1 LIALSVFQED
11 FPGHIQETA
20 SSAEFPESIGFCRRY
35 GPEGGIGLMKRNM
48 GLLAI
53 LVFSLVAT
61 YSCKSKETMSAIL
74 HNDQGTYDKAIEQ
87 AKLAIANNP
96 NDADAHFEL
105 GRAFS
110 FTGDMGGAYTEFQT
124 AARLDP
130 KKAAD
135 AETGIKSNWAK
146 HFNAGISE
154 FQAENLAGAAN
165 EFELTTKADPRQVK
179 GWLNLA
185 KVYAGLAMGDSTYT
199 TLEYATV
206 DTLIAKT
213 KDDSEDYASVLAL
226 TGHVMVKRGMKE
238 DALKIFEKLLLDDPA
253 NYEEIERAGN
263 AYLAEKDW
271 EGGAVLLQMAVDARK
286 KTDSED
292 FESYYNLGVAY
303 FNAKNCAKAIEAYLS
318 AYDIEPENRQGNYS
332 MLLSYYSCEMYDDA
346 MLQGQKY
353 TEKFPEDPNGWRLLS
368 LSYSKKGMKI
378 KAEEAAK
385 KFQELS
391 Q

>member
-1 LIALSVFQED
+1 
-11 FPGHIQETA
+11 
-20 SSAEFPESIGFCRRY
+20 
-35 GPEGGIGLMKRNM
+35 MKRNM
-48 GLLAI
+48 TILAI
-53 LVFSLVAT
+53 LVLSLIAT

-87 AKLAIANNP
+87 AKLAIEKNP

-105 GRAFS
+105 GRAYS
-110 FTGDMGGAYTEFQT
+110 FTGDMGGAYQEFQT

-130 KKAAD
+130 KRVND
-135 AETGIKSNWAK
+135 AETGIKSNWAQ

-154 FQAENLAGAAN
+154 FQTENLAGAAH
-165 EFELTTKADPRQVK
+165 EFELTTQSDPRQIK

-185 KVYAGLAMGDSTYT
+185 KVYASLAMGDSTYT
-199 TLEYATV
+199 LQEYATV
-206 DTLIAKT
+206 DTLIAMT

-226 TGHVMVKRGMKE
+226 TGHVMAKRGMKDE
-238 DALKIFEKLLLDDPA
+238 ALKIFEKLLLDDPA
-253 NYEEIERAGN
+253 NYEEVERAGN
-263 AYLAEKDW
+263 KYLAERDW
-271 EGGAVLLQMAVDARK
+271 ESGATFLQMAVDARK

-303 FNAKNCAKAIEAYLS
+303 FNAKDCPKTIEAYLA
-318 AYDIEPENRQGNYS
+318 AYDIDPENRQGNYS
-332 MLLSYYSCEMYDDA
+332 LLLAYYTCEMYDDA
-346 MLQGQKY
+346 LLQGQKY
-353 TEKFPEDPNGWRLLS
+353 TEKFGEDPNGWRLLS

>member
-1 LIALSVFQED
+1 
-11 FPGHIQETA
+11 
-20 SSAEFPESIGFCRRY
+20 
-35 GPEGGIGLMKRNM
+35 MKRNI

-87 AKLAIANNP
+87 GKLAIEKNP

-105 GRAFS
+105 GRSYS
-110 FTGDMGGAYTEFQT
+110 FTGDMAGAYREFMT

-130 KKAAD
+130 RKVVD

-154 FQAENLAGAAN
+154 FQAENLAGAAH
-165 EFELTTKADPRQVK
+165 EFELTTQSDPRQVK

-185 KVYAGLAMGDSTYT
+185 KVYAGLAIGDSTYT
-199 TLEYATV
+199 PQEYAVV
-206 DTLIAKT
+206 DTLIAMT
-213 KDDSEDYASVLAL
+213 KEDSEDYASVLAL
-226 TGHVMVKRGMKE
+226 TGHVMVKRGMNE
-238 DALKIFEKLLLDDPA
+238 EALKIFEKLLLDDPA

-263 AYLAEKDW
+263 DYLAEKDW
-271 EGGAVLLQMAVDARK
+271 ASGALFLQMAVDARK

-303 FNAKNCAKAIEAYLS
+303 FNAKNCPQAIEAYLS
-318 AYDIEPENRQGNYS
+318 AYDIDPENRLGNYS
-332 MLLSYYSCEMYDDA
+332 LLLTYYTCEMYDDA

-353 TEKFPEDPNGWRLLS
+353 TEKYPEDPNGWTLLS

-385 KFQELS
+385 KYQDL
-391 Q
+391 QK

>member
-1 LIALSVFQED
+1 
-11 FPGHIQETA
+11 
-20 SSAEFPESIGFCRRY
+20 
-35 GPEGGIGLMKRNM
+35 MKRKM
-48 GLLAI
+48 AILAI
-53 LVFSLVAT
+53 LVLSLIAT

-87 AKLAIANNP
+87 AKLAIEKNP

-105 GRAFS
+105 GRSYS
-110 FTGDMGGAYTEFQT
+110 FTGDMAGAYKEFQT

-130 KKAAD
+130 KRVAD

-154 FQAENLAGAAN
+154 FQTDNLAGAAH
-165 EFELTTKADPRQVK
+165 EFELTTQSDPRQVK

-185 KVYAGLAMGDSTYT
+185 KVYASLAMGDSTYT
-199 TLEYATV
+199 TQEYAAV
-206 DTLIAKT
+206 DTLIALT
-213 KDDSEDYASVLAL
+213 KEDSEDYANVLAL
-226 TGHVMVKRGMKE
+226 TGHVMVKRGMKDE
-238 DALKIFEKLLLDDPA
+238 ALKIFEKLLLDDPA
-253 NYEEIERAGN
+253 NYEEVERAGN
-263 AYLAEKDW
+263 DYLAKKDW
-271 EGGAVLLQMAVDARK
+271 ESGATLLQMAVDARK

-303 FNAKNCAKAIEAYLS
+303 FNAKNCPKAVEAYLS
-318 AYDIEPENRQGNYS
+318 AYDIDPENKQGNYS
-332 MLLSYYSCEMYDDA
+332 MLLTYYTCEMYDDA
-346 MLQGQKY
+346 ILQGQKY
-353 TEKFPEDPNGWRLLS
+353 TEKFPDDPNGWRLLS

-378 KAEEAAK
+378 KAEEAAR

>member
-1 LIALSVFQED
+1 
-11 FPGHIQETA
+11 
-20 SSAEFPESIGFCRRY
+20 
-35 GPEGGIGLMKRNM
+35 MKRNM
-48 GLLAI
+48 AILAI
-53 LVFSLVAT
+53 LVLSLIAT
-61 YSCKSKETMSAIL
+61 YSCKSVETRSAIL

-87 AKLAIANNP
+87 AKLAIEKNP

-105 GRAFS
+105 GRSYS
-110 FTGDMGGAYTEFQT
+110 FTGDMVLAYKEFQM

-130 KKAAD
+130 KKTAD

-154 FQAENLAGAAN
+154 FQTDNLSGAAH
-165 EFELTTKADPRQVK
+165 EFELTTQADPRQIK

-185 KVYAGLAMGDSTYT
+185 KVYAGLAMADSSYQP
-199 TLEYATV
+199 LEYAAV
-206 DTLIAKT
+206 DTLVAMT
-213 KDDSEDYASVLAL
+213 KDDSEEYASVLAL

-253 NYEEIERAGN
+253 NYEEVERAGN
-263 AYLAEKDW
+263 DYLAKKDW
-271 EGGAVLLQMAVDARK
+271 ENGATFLQMAVDARK

-303 FNAKNCAKAIEAYLS
+303 FNAKNCPKAVDAYLS
-318 AYDIEPENRQGNYS
+318 AYDIDPENKQGNYS
-332 MLLSYYSCEMYDDA
+332 MLLTYYTCEMYDDA

-368 LSYSKKGMKI
+368 LSFSKKGMKI

>member
-1 LIALSVFQED
+1 
-11 FPGHIQETA
+11 
-20 SSAEFPESIGFCRRY
+20 
-35 GPEGGIGLMKRNM
+35 MKRNM
-48 GLLAI
+48 AILAI
-53 LVFSLVAT
+53 LVLSIVVM

-87 AKLAIANNP
+87 AKLAIEKNP

-105 GRAFS
+105 GRAYS
-110 FTGDMGGAYTEFQT
+110 FTGNMSGAYDEFQT

-130 KKAAD
+130 RKAES

-154 FQAENLAGAAN
+154 FQMDNLAGAAH

-185 KVYAGLAMGDSTYT
+185 KVYAGLALGDSTYT
-199 TLEYATV
+199 PLEYATV
-206 DTLIAKT
+206 DTLLAMT
-213 KDDSEDYASVLAL
+213 NEGSEDYASVLAL
-226 TGHVMVKRGMKE
+226 TGHVMVRRGMKDE
-238 DALKIFEKLLLDDPA
+238 AQRIFEKLLLDDPA
-253 NYEEIERAGN
+253 NYEEVERAGN
-263 AYLAEKDW
+263 DYLAKKDW
-271 EGGAVLLQMAVDARK
+271 EDGALFLQMAVDARK

-303 FNAKNCAKAIEAYLS
+303 YNAKNCPKAVEAYLN
-318 AYDIEPENRQGNYS
+318 AYDIDPENRQGNYS
-332 MLLSYYSCEMYDDA
+332 LLLTYYTCEMYDDA
-346 MLQGQKY
+346 ILQGQKY

-385 KFQELS
+385 KWQELS

>member
-1 LIALSVFQED
+1 
-11 FPGHIQETA
+11 
-20 SSAEFPESIGFCRRY
+20 
-35 GPEGGIGLMKRNM
+35 MKRNM
-48 GLLAI
+48 AILAI
-53 LVFSLVAT
+53 LVLSLMGT
-61 YSCKSKETMSAIL
+61 FSCKSKETMSAIL

-87 AKLAIANNP
+87 AKLALEKNP

-105 GRAFS
+105 GRSYS
-110 FTGDMGGAYTEFQT
+110 FTGDMAGAYKEFEA

-130 KKAAD
+130 KKAED

-154 FQAENLAGAAN
+154 FQTDNMAGAAH
-165 EFELTTKADPRQVK
+165 EFELTTQSDPRQIK

-185 KVYAGLAMGDSTYT
+185 KVYASLAIGDSTYT
-199 TLEYATV
+199 PLEYAAV

-213 KDDSEDYASVLAL
+213 KEDNEDYANVLAL
-226 TGHVMVKRGMKE
+226 TGHVMVKRGMKDE
-238 DALKIFEKLLLDDPA
+238 ALKIFEKLLLDDPA
-253 NYEEIERAGN
+253 NYEEVERAGN
-263 AYLAEKDW
+263 NYLAEKQW
-271 EGGAVLLQMAVDARK
+271 EDGATFLQMAVDARK

-303 FNAKNCAKAIEAYLS
+303 YNAKNCAKAVEAYLS
-318 AYDIEPENRQGNYS
+318 AYDIDPENKQGNYS
-332 MLLSYYSCEMYDDA
+332 MLLTYYTCEMYDDA
-346 MLQGQKY
+346 ILQGQKY
-353 TEKFPEDPNGWRLLS
+353 TEKFGEDPNGWRLLS

>member
-1 LIALSVFQED
+1 
-11 FPGHIQETA
+11 
-20 SSAEFPESIGFCRRY
+20 
-35 GPEGGIGLMKRNM
+35 MKRNTI
-48 GLLAI
+48 LLVI
-53 LVFSLVAT
+53 LILSLVAT

-87 AKLAIANNP
+87 AKLAIEKNP
-96 NDADAHFEL
+96 YDADAHFEL
-105 GRAFS
+105 GRAYS
-110 FTGDMGGAYTEFQT
+110 FTGDVKGAYEEFQT

-130 KKAAD
+130 KKIAD

-154 FQAENLAGAAN
+154 FQMENLAGAAH
-165 EFELTTKADPRQVK
+165 EFELTTKSDPRQIK

-185 KVYAGLAMGDSTYT
+185 KVYAGLALGDSTYT
-199 TLEYATV
+199 PLEYATV
-206 DTLIAKT
+206 DTLVAMT
-213 KDDSEDYASVLAL
+213 KDDNEEYASVLAL
-226 TGHVMVKRGMKE
+226 TGHVMVKRGMKDE
-238 DALKIFEKLLLDDPA
+238 AVKIFERLLLDDPA
-253 NYEEIERAGN
+253 NYEEVERAGN
-263 AYLAEKDW
+263 EYLAAKDW
-271 EGGAVLLQMAVDARK
+271 ENGALFLQMAVDARK

-303 FNAKNCAKAIEAYLS
+303 FNAKDCPKAIEAYLS
-318 AYDIEPENRQGNYS
+318 AFDIDPENRQGNYS
-332 MLLSYYSCEMYDDA
+332 LLLSYYSCEMYDDGI
-346 MLQGQKY
+346 LQGQKY
-353 TEKFPEDPNGWRLLS
+353 TEKWPEDPNGWRLLS

>member
-1 LIALSVFQED
+1 
-11 FPGHIQETA
+11 
-20 SSAEFPESIGFCRRY
+20 
-35 GPEGGIGLMKRNM
+35 MKRNM
-48 GLLAI
+48 AILAI
-53 LVFSLVAT
+53 IVLSLVAM

-87 AKLAIANNP
+87 AKLAIAKNP

-105 GRAFS
+105 GRAYS
-110 FTGDMGGAYTEFQT
+110 FTGDMSGAYDEFRT
-124 AARLDP
+124 AARIDP
-130 KKAAD
+130 RKTES

-154 FQAENLAGAAN
+154 FQMDNLAGAAH

-185 KVYAGLAMGDSTYT
+185 KVYAGLALGDSSYT
-199 TLEYATV
+199 PLEYATV
-206 DTLIAKT
+206 DTLLAMT
-213 KDDSEDYASVLAL
+213 KEGSEDYASVLAL
-226 TGHVMVKRGMKE
+226 TGHVMVRRWMKDE
-238 DALKIFEKLLLDDPA
+238 AQKIFEKLLLDDPA
-253 NYEEIERAGN
+253 NYEEVERAGN
-263 AYLAEKDW
+263 DYLAKKDW
-271 EGGAVLLQMAVDARK
+271 DDGALFLQMAVDARK

-303 FNAKNCAKAIEAYLS
+303 YNAKNCPKAVEAYLN
-318 AYDIEPENRQGNYS
+318 AYDLDPENRQGNYS
-332 MLLSYYSCEMYDDA
+332 LLLTYYTCEMYDDA
-346 MLQGQKY
+346 ILQGQKY

>member
-1 LIALSVFQED
+1 
-11 FPGHIQETA
+11 
-20 SSAEFPESIGFCRRY
+20 
-35 GPEGGIGLMKRNM
+35 MKRSM
-48 GLLAI
+48 AILAI
-53 LVFSLVAT
+53 LVLSLIAT

-105 GRAFS
+105 GRSYS
-110 FTGDMGGAYTEFQT
+110 FTGDMAGAYREFME
-124 AARLDP
+124 AARIDP
-130 KKAAD
+130 KRVND

-154 FQAENLAGAAN
+154 FQAENLAGAAH
-165 EFELTTKADPRQVK
+165 EFELTTESDPRQIK

-185 KVYAGLAMGDSTYT
+185 KVYASLAMGDSTYT
-199 TLEYATV
+199 TKEYAAV
-206 DTLIAKT
+206 DTLIAMT
-213 KDDSEDYASVLAL
+213 KEDSEDYASVLAL
-226 TGHVMVKRGMKE
+226 SGHVMVKRGMKDE
-238 DALKIFEKLLLDDPA
+238 ALKIFEKLLLDDPA
-253 NYEEIERAGN
+253 NYEEVERAGN
-263 AYLAEKDW
+263 TYLAEKDW
-271 EGGAVLLQMAVDARK
+271 ENGATFLQMAVDARK

-303 FNAKNCAKAIEAYLS
+303 FNAKDCPKTIESYLA
-318 AYDIEPENRQGNYS
+318 AYDIDPENRQGNYS
-332 MLLSYYSCEMYDDA
+332 LLLAYYTCEMYDDA

-353 TEKFPEDPNGWRLLS
+353 TEKFGEDPNGWRLLS